1 MQSGMECNSMRK
13 FAIGITML
21 LLAATAACAQM
32 SASGSAELT
41 GTITGRVFAEDTQK
55 PVRFC
60 TVNLTAIRN
69 DNSMSRGGGS
79 GYGGIGS
86 STNVNGAFTLN
97 VAPGE
102 YYVSASQAGY
112 IQVNAPTS
120 SSESAPPQGA
130 LVHVV
135 VQANQTVQADI
146 TIQRGAT
153 ISGHLSYDDGT
164 PAVGMNATAVVI
176 DTKTSSKTPLTAR
189 ADDRGEYRINGLPDG
204 KYTVRVQASY
214 GYGFTGNGAGGAR
227 SVQFPTYYGN
237 TLIFSQATTFEIHS
251 GDDRSG
257 TDLTVPVT
265 SLRSLSGF
273 VQADG
278 TGRGLSGMNV
288 TISLKDPTAPPGG
301 VVASTASFSTYT
313 LADGSFKFDG
323 LPDGDYFLN
332 AQGGTEGP
340 PGGIGRRTAA
350 QNGVSYKPLQ
360 ITATVQNGDSSGN
373 VLSLQ
378 TNN

>member
-1 MQSGMECNSMRK
+1 
-13 FAIGITML
+13 ML
-21 LLAATAACAQM
+21 LLTTAAVNAQT
-32 SASGSAELT
+32 STSGEVT
-41 GTITGRVFAEDTQK
+41 GTIAGRVFAEDTQK

-60 TVNLTAIRN
+60 TVNLTAVKN
-69 DNSMSRGGGS
+69 ESQSRGGNF
-79 GYGGIGS
+79 GGIGS

-112 IQVNAPTS
+112 IQVSAPTS
-120 SSESAPPQGA
+120 SNEGAPPQGA
-130 LVHVV
+130 LVHVF
-135 VQANQTVQADI
+135 VQANQTVQADV

-153 ISGHLSYDDGT
+153 ISGHLNYDDGT

-176 DTKTSSKTPLTAR
+176 DTKTNSKNPLTAR
-189 ADDRGEYRINGLPDG
+189 ADDRGEYRISGLPDG
-204 KYTVRVQASY
+204 KYTVRVQPSY
-214 GYGFTGNGAGGAR
+214 GYGFTGNGNGGAR

-237 TLIFSQATTFEIHS
+237 TLVFSQATTFEVHS

-288 TISLKDPTAPPGG
+288 TISLKDPNTTPGA
-301 VVASTASFSTYT
+301 VIASTASFSTYT
-313 LADGSFKFDG
+313 QADGSFKFDG
-323 LPDGDYFLN
+323 LPDANYFLN
-332 AQGGTEGP
+332 ATGGTEGP
-340 PGGIGRRTAA
+340 PGGIGRRVATANA
-350 QNGVSYKPLQ
+350 VSYKSLQ